1 MLKNLITFSICLGLI
16 CAVSAGSLSFV
27 YKYTIPKI
35 IENERIEKE
44 RLIKEKGAK
53 ETFPDA
59 DKFEDRKI
67 DDKEFQVAYKNGKA
81 IGLVVKTNGS
91 GFGGKIEIV
100 YGINYEG
107 VITGFTVLSHN
118 ETPTIG
124 GKAIREDLPKQIKNI
139 KIENFYLKSDN
150 PEKGKIDGVTGATIT
165 TSGILNGIRD
175 SINEIDYKKLLEK
188 AK

>member
-1 MLKNLITFSICLGLI
+1 MLKNIITFGICLGLI
-16 CAVSAGSLSFV
+16 CAVSGGTLSFV
-27 YKYTIPKI
+27 YKYTMPKI
-35 IENERIEKE
+35 MENERLEKE

-53 ETFPDA
+53 EIFPNA

-67 DDKEFQVAYKNGKA
+67 DNKEFQIEYKNGKA
-81 IGLVVKTNGS
+81 IGLVVKTIGS
-91 GFGGKIEIV
+91 GFGGEIEIA
-100 YGINYEG
+100 YGINYQG

-124 GKAIREDLPKQIKNI
+124 GKAIREDLPKQIKDI
-139 KIENFYLKSDN
+139 KIENFYLQSEN

-165 TSGILNGIRD
+165 TLGILNGIRD
-175 SINEIDYKKLLEK
+175 SINEINYKKLLEK